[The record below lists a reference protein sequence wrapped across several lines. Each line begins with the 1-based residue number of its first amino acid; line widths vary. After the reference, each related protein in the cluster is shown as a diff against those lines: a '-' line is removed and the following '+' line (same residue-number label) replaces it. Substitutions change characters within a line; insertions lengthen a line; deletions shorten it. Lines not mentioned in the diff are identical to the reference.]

1 MTALLASSAGVFFER
16 EICSRKRHVETSR
29 RDEEMG
35 ESKGTGRGRGE
46 RRKTPYLF
54 SPLPLPPFPSFA
66 LAPTLRVTI
75 STLPNLPCTVIKSKM
90 ATTTILR
97 TRTRF
102 RPPKVRLHC
111 RLQLSRPSCKCCV
124 TQKLSSVLYYK
135 TKNPFEGK
143 ICLKISFQLL

>member
-16 EICSRKRHVETSR
+16 EIFSRKRHVETSR

-46 RRKTPYLF
+46 RKKKRRIFFL
-54 SPLPLPPFPSFA
+54 PFPSPLSFFR
-66 LAPTLRVTI
+66 PRTYRKGYYFY
-75 STLPNLPCTVIKSKM
+75 SPQSSTVIKSKM

-102 RPPKVRLHC
+102 RPPKIRLHC

-143 ICLKISFQLL
+143 ICLKISSQLL